1 MVTPQQCKRPLESA
15 AGHWAGVSL
24 ALFICQHAPEL
35 AWTQDRG
42 ENSPHPGIRLQLPQT
57 VATCAY
63 SQWPCLSIGLG
74 QITSRGLITLK
85 SSCDPASDFHLKMT
99 LFNLSSSFIR
109 AESDIN
115 RLNHH
120 PKHTIFLVLSQT
132 KPQAATAGHTVQNI
146 PLVRSWTNLGKPT
159 FEQSKRL
166 RRKHKSRSR
175 PALTTM
181 ETTIEK
187 IKAHLVFKEPTVSGI

>member
-120 PKHTIFLVLSQT
+120 PKHTIFPCVEPDQT
-132 KPQAATAGHTVQNI
+132 TGSNCWSHG
-146 PLVRSWTNLGKPT
+146 S
-159 FEQSKRL
+159 
-166 RRKHKSRSR
+166 
-175 PALTTM
+175 
-181 ETTIEK
+181 
-187 IKAHLVFKEPTVSGI
+187 EPTSCTFMNKPGETNV